1 MVATRNT
8 TIRDRHRRAIA
19 KDQPPCSYEHC
30 LYPDTPIDYQA
41 AHLDPLSFTVDHTI
55 PINRGGADELH
66 NKTAMHRACN
76 RAKSDKVDDDHV
88 DAPRVFVTSLTW

>member
-1 MVATRNT
+1 MTQRNT

-30 LYPDTPIDYQA
+30 LHPDAPIDYNA
-41 AHLDPLSFTVDHTI
+41 PHLDPLAFTVDHTI
-55 PINRGGADELH
+55 PLHKGGEDELH

-76 RAKSDKVDDDHV
+76 RHKSATIPEGME
-88 DAPRVFVTSLTW
+88 APPRTFVTTLTW